1 MGHRSCIN
9 TTPIPTPD
17 ASHSISNACI
27 KSGKAKTGANHF
39 FFLSNEKKLILV
51 PPPI

>member
-1 MGHRSCIN
+1 MGHQSCIN
-9 TTPIPTPD
+9 RTLIPTLN

-39 FFLSNEKKLILV
+39 FLSNEKKLILI